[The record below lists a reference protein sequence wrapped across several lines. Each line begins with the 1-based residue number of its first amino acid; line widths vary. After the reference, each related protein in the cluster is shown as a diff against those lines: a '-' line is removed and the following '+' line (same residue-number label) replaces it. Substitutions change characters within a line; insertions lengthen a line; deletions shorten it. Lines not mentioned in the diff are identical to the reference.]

1 MTFEELKSSAKL
13 DKDYLDHNLE
23 TLRKNYQN
31 IINDKIKKFL
41 DTLPVDTVFYK
52 KAGHGYENELSYKF
66 YTEDKVCMYSN
77 DFKDLVTY
85 DISEILDMEM
95 GE

>member
-1 MTFEELKSSAKL
+1 MTFEELKASAKN
-13 DKDYLDHNLE
+13 DSEYLNYNLE

-41 DTLPVDTVFYK
+41 DTVPLDTVFYK
-52 KAGHGYENELSYKF
+52 KAGHGYINELSYRF
-66 YTEDKVCMYSN
+66 YIEDKVYMYSY
-77 DFKDLVTY
+77 DFKDLVAY

>member
-1 MTFEELKSSAKL
+1 MTFEELKESVKV
-13 DKDYLDHNLE
+13 DKDYLEHNLE

-31 IINDKIKKFL
+31 IIDEKIKEFL

-52 KAGHGYENELSYKF
+52 KAGHGYVNELSYISYK
-66 YTEDKVCMYSN
+66 EDKVCMYSYE
-77 DFKDLVTY
+77 FKDIVTY
-85 DISEILDMEM
+85 ELDEILKMEM

>member
-1 MTFEELKSSAKL
+1 MTFNELKSSVKA
-13 DKDYLDHNLE
+13 DKDYLDYNLE

-31 IINDKIKKFL
+31 IINEKIKKFL
-41 DTLPVDTVFYK
+41 DTISVDTVFYK
-52 KAGHGYENELSYKF
+52 KAGHGYKNKLSYKF
-66 YTEDKVCMYSN
+66 YTEDKLCMYSY